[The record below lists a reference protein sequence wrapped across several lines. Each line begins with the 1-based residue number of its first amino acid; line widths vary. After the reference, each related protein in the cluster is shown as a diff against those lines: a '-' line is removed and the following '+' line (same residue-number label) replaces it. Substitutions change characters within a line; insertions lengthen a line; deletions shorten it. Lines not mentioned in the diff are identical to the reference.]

1 MPRAARKAIDRTP
14 DPLDAYSTWDI
25 RIAKLIYFGFI
36 LGTVILVL
44 GIWALILSYL
54 FDKGAWNVFVGLG
67 FGFQVAII
75 AGAVTGHLF
84 LLVLF
89 YTLFRGGMVKL
100 CKVLF
105 KDRLVAKKWE
115 DFYGLR
121 LLVGIALLGLYI
133 TLVSLLLGFLP
144 QVIFKNIWDLWLWM
158 VDRFGVGEWIL
169 YIGGLIFLIVGIA
182 FVGLILWNKGVFW
195 VLSHVK
201 TIEEEIEVEE
211 QIKKEALKEAD
222 ERTLQSIF
230 KKETGQKPIHRG
242 KETRSYTEW
251 KKKQH
256 LG

>member
-25 RIAKLIYFGFI
+25 RIAKLIYYGFI

-54 FDKGAWNVFVGLG
+54 FKETGAWSAFLGLG

-133 TLVSLLLGFLP
+133 TLISILVGFLP
-144 QVIFKNIWDLWLWM
+144 QVFFASLWDLWNWM
-158 VDRFGVGEWIL
+158 VDNFRIGEWVL
-169 YIGGLIFLIVGIA
+169 YIGGIIC
-182 FVGLILWNKGVFW
+182 
-195 VLSHVK
+195 
-201 TIEEEIEVEE
+201 
-211 QIKKEALKEAD
+211 
-222 ERTLQSIF
+222 
-230 KKETGQKPIHRG
+230 
-242 KETRSYTEW
+242 
-251 KKKQH
+251 
-256 LG
+256 